1 MTLAKNKLI
10 IFWAYFVEV
19 VLTALIYGLSFLI
32 WDFDQIASF
41 FINTA
46 DSWVIKFTTIMLAGS
61 IAFFWTFYSRSDTDF
76 AKWLYQKKAFNTYLR
91 AFLTAI
97 AVFLVTTIALVITQI
112 TQNKTA
118 AVISGGF
125 FILSLINVFSFF
137 KNIVDVMKLNIVFNI
152 KLDQERAKKE

>member
-1 MTLAKNKLI
+1 L
-10 IFWAYFVEV
+10 VEV
-19 VLTALIYGLSFLI
+19 ILTVLVYGLSFLL
-32 WDFDQIASF
+32 WDFDQIATF

-97 AVFLVTTIALVITQI
+97 AVFLVTTIVLVITQI
-112 TQNKTA
+112 TQNKIV

-152 KLDQERAKKE
+152 KLDKERSKKE